1 MRFALKFKLVRVDG
15 QMFISEPYLR
25 YLIDSSKQRAS
36 TATAAPH
43 PVWRTATSTQWHCQL
58 QPHSSHFSSCTPRCG
73 YTQVVLPASAGLRR
87 QCLMRGHWP
96 HLRKEERRF
105 GYHFSSFLPSFLP
118 SHKSNEWLRSSFHT
132 ASQCNKA
139 AAVQR
144 AEGCQTEPRKSAF
157 PFHRLAALL
166 KIYEYLG
173 ARVHNKTIECK
184 VAHVLQWWSCG

>member
-15 QMFISEPYLR
+15 QLFISEPYLR

-105 GYHFSSFLPSFLP
+105 GYHFSSFLPSFLHTKATSGCAVRSTQP
-118 SHKSNEWLRSSFHT
+118 VSVTRLLQCRGLRAVRRNQGSLLFRST
-132 ASQCNKA
+132 DSQRCW
-139 AAVQR
+139 R
-144 AEGCQTEPRKSAF
+144 YTS
-157 PFHRLAALL
+157 
-166 KIYEYLG
+166 IW
-173 ARVHNKTIECK
+173 VHEFITKP
-184 VAHVLQWWSCG
+184 